1 MCKLT
6 KLNMAVGIKS
16 PQRMPYDEA
25 FLYCMTSNENGYKD
39 WRLPF
44 EHETRDLT
52 TLLIWC
58 NEDIFKD
65 TDHQYYAIP
74 VRTV

>member
-1 MCKLT
+1 MQISIGPIIRL
-6 KLNMAVGIKS
+6 
-16 PQRMPYDEA
+16 PYDEA
-25 FLYCMTSNENGYKD
+25 FLYCMTSTENGYKD

-44 EHETRDLT
+44 EHETRNFT

-65 TDHQYYAIP
+65 TENEFFAIP
-74 VRTV
+74 VRTIDA

>member
-1 MCKLT
+1 
-6 KLNMAVGIKS
+6 MAVGIKS

-25 FLYCMTSNENGYKD
+25 VLYCMTSNENGYKD

-44 EHETRDLT
+44 EHETGNFT

-58 NEDIFKD
+58 DDDIYKD
-65 TDHQYYAIP
+65 TENEFFAIP
-74 VRTV
+74 VRTIDA